1 MHDALLIRSLAAED
15 LDALL
20 ALYEDLHSG
29 DEPAPRATLEDI
41 WQSILCDPGRIY
53 VGGFIGGSARS
64 ELVSTCNAV
73 IVPNLT
79 RGARPY
85 AIIEQVVTH
94 HDHRRRGFGAQ
105 TMRHLLE
112 CCWERR
118 CYKVSLTSGVRR
130 DQAHEFYEALGFD
143 RDAKHAFVIARL

>member
-1 MHDALLIRSLAAED
+1 MHDAWLVRSLAAED

-20 ALYEDLHSG
+20 ALYEDLHSH
-29 DEPAPRATLEDI
+29 DDPAPRAALEET
-41 WQSILCDPGRIY
+41 WHSILRDPGRIY
-53 VGGFIGGSARS
+53 VGGFLED

-73 IVPNLT
+73 IVSNLT

-94 HDHRRRGFGAQ
+94 HDHRRRGFGIQ

-112 CCWERR
+112 RCWERR
-118 CYKVSLTSGVRR
+118 CYKAMLMSGVQRS
-130 DQAHEFYEALGFD
+130 DAHQFYDALGFD
-143 RDAKHAFVIARL
+143 RSAKQAFVISRR